1 MSNREFGLD
10 EHAIRSLRNILQMFA
25 SPETAEEIRLGTKKS
40 EGFDSLELLE
50 LLEDVY
56 PTFRPPILGA
66 EPPGFIRLPK
76 HIGQQL
82 VSFYDKVSQVIN
94 PSIGPNPIDSER
106 VSKKWCKFEPFST
119 ALLYLVFP
127 FFASSIDAS
136 LM

>member
-1 MSNREFGLD
+1 MSNREYGLD

-94 PSIGPNPIDSER
+94 PSIGPNPIDSELMTSPAWSQVR
-106 VSKKWCKFEPFST
+106 REASHLDQ
-119 ALLYLVFP
+119 LLSNVKPLKP
-127 FFASSIDAS
+127 GS
-136 LM
+136 